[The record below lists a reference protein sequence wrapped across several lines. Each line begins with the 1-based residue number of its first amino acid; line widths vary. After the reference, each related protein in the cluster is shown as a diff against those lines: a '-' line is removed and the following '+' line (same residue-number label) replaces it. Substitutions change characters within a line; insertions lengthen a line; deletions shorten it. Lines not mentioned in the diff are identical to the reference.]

1 MQKWK
6 NSMNTNNKRQR
17 RWLSAA
23 TWIFSIIAIIV
34 SVTGGWWIL
43 VGAVGMV
50 LLAYK
55 VYCRQVKKAEAY
67 SFEQIVQL
75 SEKEAI
81 KVVIKEEIGYHSSE
95 NTKLIAKV
103 APKRYVIYTVVFA
116 LLNLLILRMSYCTK
130 EVILVETIVVLIYEI
145 LMLNQNVVH
154 LIYKLA
160 KKNPDAPIANLIAE
174 NTYNDFET
182 PRMGKR
188 KIACM
193 LILLASYAGFFMMS
207 TQSTFEYREVEGGY
221 CVENYYPS
229 IFDMDQVVVP
239 EEAEGKKVVAIDK
252 EAFSSNDYL
261 ESIELPTGLT
271 AIQGESFKDCSSL
284 QSIVIPE
291 GVTEIRG
298 NTFENCSSL
307 KEVTLHEGIIDI
319 HAYAF
324 YGCSS
329 LEEIDLP
336 SKITEI
342 HANTFEECSSLKS
355 IEIPD
360 GVTRIAAHA
369 FYGCISLA
377 EVYVP
382 DTVEEIGSSAFRK
395 CTSLQEIE
403 GPADAVINERAFKE
417 SPTYIEKRY

>member
-1 MQKWK
+1 
-6 NSMNTNNKRQR
+6 MNTNNKRQS
-17 RWLSAA
+17 RWVSAMM
-23 TWIFSIIAIIV
+23 WIFSIIMIIA
-34 SVTGGWWIL
+34 SLAGGWWIL

-55 VYCRQVKKAEAY
+55 VYRRPLKKEEVYLLNQIGELSDKKA
-67 SFEQIVQL
+67 
-75 SEKEAI
+75 I
-81 KVVIKEEIGYHSSE
+81 KAVIREEIGYQSSG
-95 NTKLIAKV
+95 NIKLISKE
-103 APKRYVIYTVVFA
+103 APKRYMIYTVVFA
-116 LLNLLILRMSYCTK
+116 VLNLLILRVGYCTRG
-130 EVILVETIVVLIYEI
+130 VILAETVVVLIYEI
-145 LMLNQNVVH
+145 LMLNQSVVH
-154 LIYKLA
+154 SIYKLA

-174 NTYNDFET
+174 NTYNEFET
-182 PRMGKR
+182 PRMGKT

-193 LILLASYAGFFMMS
+193 LILLASYAGFFMLS
-207 TQSTFEYREVEGGY
+207 TESRFEYREVEGGY
-221 CVENYYPS
+221 AVENYYPS
-229 IFDMDQVVVP
+229 IFEMDEVVIP
-239 EEAEGKKVVAIDK
+239 EEVDGKKVVAIDK
-252 EAFSSNDYL
+252 EAFSSNMYL
-261 ESIELPTGLT
+261 ESIELPAGLT

-298 NTFENCSSL
+298 NTFENCGSL
-307 KEVTLHEGIIDI
+307 KEVTMHEGIIDI

-369 FYGCISLA
+369 FYGCTSLA

-403 GPADAVINERAFKE
+403 VPADAVINERAFKE